1 MWQPSV
7 KLQKRIKTNIVRSP
21 VRQIRKT
28 EPENRITVKLVV
40 NKLWFLDRFGVLLD
54 FALVEVDFLAVKA
67 ASGVVVD

>member
-1 MWQPSV
+1 
-7 KLQKRIKTNIVRSP
+7 
-21 VRQIRKT
+21 
-28 EPENRITVKLVV
+28 VKLVV